1 MEINIEIM
9 EIKLRRS
16 TTISALMLAGV
27 LASPAL
33 LHAQANPT
41 SDDERDTRDTP
52 AVTDNTTVTDRDDH
66 GNWAW
71 LGLLG
76 LAGLAGL
83 RRSDRDRIREQAGTR
98 QPV

>member
-1 MEINIEIM
+1 MEIT
-9 EIKLRRS
+9 LRRS

-41 SDDERDTRDTP
+41 SDGDTS
-52 AVTDNTTVTDRDDH
+52 AVMDTDRDDH
-66 GNWAW
+66 GNYWGL

-76 LAGLAGL
+76 LAGLLG
-83 RRSDRDRIREQAGTR
+83 RKRPERDITREQVRTR

>member
-1 MEINIEIM
+1 M

-33 LHAQANPT
+33 LHAQA
-41 SDDERDTRDTP
+41 SGDERDTP
-52 AVTDNTTVTDRDDH
+52 AVTDTTTITDRDDH
-66 GNWAW
+66 GNWGC

-83 RRSDRDRIREQAGTR
+83 RRSDRDRIRGQAETR

>member
-1 MEINIEIM
+1 M

-27 LASPAL
+27 LASPL

-41 SDDERDTRDTP
+41 SGDERDTP
-52 AVTDNTTVTDRDDH
+52 AVTDTKTLTDRDDR
-66 GNWAW
+66 GNWGW

-83 RRSDRDRIREQAGTR
+83 RRSDRDGIREQVRTR

>member
-1 MEINIEIM
+1 MEIN
-9 EIKLRRS
+9 KLRRS

-41 SDDERDTRDTP
+41 SGDERDTP
-52 AVTDNTTVTDRDDH
+52 AVTDTTTVTDRDDH
-66 GNWAW
+66 GNWGW